1 MSKKVLIFE
10 SDAGFANELRG
21 GFARLGCDV
30 TVVDDSAQGLQAA
43 ARDRPDL
50 ILLTVEL
57 PRSNGFS
64 VCNKLKRD
72 AGLSAVPVLILSS
85 DSTEETFDHH
95 RRLRGRADDYVK
107 KPVAFD
113 DLLARAKKF
122 VTFDATGEDADSSSG
137 AAIVSDDEILLDDLE
152 IGSNGAGT
160 PEPSAVNSDDVIEVA
175 PVSIAPVSIAPE
187 SAPASGDVIVL
198 ESDAPIEIETVSP
211 AALLADSSQA
221 ETGDP
226 EIISARPPKPATIPP
241 PSTRGPS
248 QAPRAGD
255 SGEVARFREENERQK
270 ARIRELELSEM
281 AARGRAAELE
291 ESVRRGA
298 GRDAEVQRLQRELD
312 EAKAKGASGK
322 STGSA
327 REFLDLREQLNKKD
341 KEILELRDQLTHKD
355 KGLLALRDA
364 QLVLE
369 RDKADLGDRIAD
381 LEKAVTDAT
390 KREESAKN
398 DKEQASKRAEDFK
411 RKGEKIKVDLDAAV
425 TELAERRSAHE
436 ADIAQRD
443 AREAALRSDLDESKR
458 RAEAELEAAV
468 ATTEEQSKK
477 QLEDALEK
485 ARTEA
490 EAARA
495 EAEQGARNAARAEA
509 EREFEAKLT
518 AASRAHDEA
527 LAKLRTDADAAADEA
542 RHQREELSNRVS
554 AVEAEL
560 QAERD
565 QFEAERKRAAGVGAR
580 VEKLESELRAASDE
594 LESFRDTAAQRAK
607 AISKLERSLETTRT
621 EAEAARAALTDE
633 QQKVERAR
641 QRYETSNSSLEKAK
655 DALAAVL
662 ARIEEAQKSE

>member
-10 SDAGFANELRG
+10 SDAGFASELRG

-30 TVVDDSAQGLQAA
+30 TVVDDSTQGLQAA

-107 KPVAFD
+107 KPIAFD

-122 VTFDATGEDADSSSG
+122 VTFDSAGEDTDSSSG

-160 PEPSAVNSDDVIEVA
+160 PEPSAVNSDDVVE
-175 PVSIAPVSIAPE
+175 IAPVSIAPMSVAPE
-187 SAPASGDVIVL
+187 SSDVIVIDS
-198 ESDAPIEIETVSP
+198 EAPVEIEAVSA
-211 AALLADSSQA
+211 AALLGESSQA
-221 ETGDP
+221 ESGGS
-226 EIISARPPKPATIPP
+226 EIISTRPPKPGTIPP

-248 QAPRAGD
+248 QSPRAAD
-255 SGEVARFREENERQK
+255 SGDVARFREEIERQK
-270 ARIRELELSEM
+270 ARIRELEYSEV
-281 AARGRAAELE
+281 AARGRVAELE
-291 ESVRRGA
+291 ESVRRDS
-298 GRDAEVQRLQRELD
+298 GRDAEVQRLQRELG

-355 KGLLALRDA
+355 KGLLALRDG
-364 QLVLE
+364 QLMLE
-369 RDKADLGDRIAD
+369 REKADLVDRIAD
-381 LEKAVTDAT
+381 LEKAVADAT

-411 RKGEKIKVDLDAAV
+411 RKGEKIKVDLDAAMA
-425 TELAERRSAHE
+425 ELAERRSAHE
-436 ADIAQRD
+436 ADVAQRD

-477 QLEDALEK
+477 QLEEALEK

-495 EAEQGARNAARAEA
+495 EAEQAARTTARAEA

-518 AASRAHDEA
+518 AASRSHDEA

-542 RHQREELSNRVS
+542 RHQREDLSNRIS

-565 QFEAERKRAAGVGAR
+565 QFEAERKRTAGVGAR

-621 EAEAARAALTDE
+621 EAETARAALTDE

-641 QRYETSNSSLEKAK
+641 QRYETSNASLEKAK

-662 ARIEEAQKSE
+662 ARIEEAQKSD